1 MKSTLL
7 SGVLAAVVVFVIP
20 LFWIE
25 LATRGG
31 RPTPCVPIDGRL
43 LLTGIWL
50 VWGVPVSLTAGLL
63 GAGVGP
69 VVLEAALEV
78 GVEPTEGNL
87 MVLADLGALPLE
99 SAGATRQGRAV
110 DGLLERHGP
119 ATLRA
124 VGPERFGQLAV
135 RRGAW
140 LDAVERSLQDGAVDP
155 SEAVVLL
162 AALDDLPEIRRPP
175 AGLSRV
181 RARLQEVA
189 GSPRGAP
196 P

>member
-99 SAGATRQGRAV
+99 SAGATRRGKAARWTDCWSGMVLRPCGRWAPSALV
-110 DGLLERHGP
+110 SSPCAAGP
-119 ATLRA
+119 GWTRWSARCRTARSIRPRLSSCLPPRTTC
-124 VGPERFGQLAV
+124 
-135 RRGAW
+135 RRSA
-140 LDAVERSLQDGAVDP
+140 
-155 SEAVVLL
+155 
-162 AALDDLPEIRRPP
+162 
-175 AGLSRV
+175 
-181 RARLQEVA
+181 ARLRV
-189 GSPRGAP
+189 
-196 P
+196 